1 MTPNQPKNTPSAIDE
16 ILKALNQPKESP
28 AQQEAKK
35 QARLKYNRAL
45 NTMFSTEYGQHVLSN
60 IVAYC
65 KWDSI
70 YNYKP
75 EDRVM
80 IQVQQELVR
89 EMILSRLTTENLT
102 KLLKSLR
109 KGE

>member
-1 MTPNQPKNTPSAIDE
+1 MENQPTQSAMNMIMQALKQPRITPEQA
-16 ILKALNQPKESP
+16 K
-28 AQQEAKK
+28 AKK
-35 QARLKYNRAL
+35 DARLKYNRAL
-45 NTMFSTEYGQHVLSN
+45 NGVFSTEYGQLVLTN

-70 YNYKP
+70 YHYKP

-102 KLLKSLR
+102 KLLTTLR
-109 KGE
+109 KGEK

>member
-1 MTPNQPKNTPSAIDE
+1 MDNQPKKTSAMDE
-16 ILKALNQPKESP
+16 ILKALNQPRLTPEQVK
-28 AQQEAKK
+28 AKK
-35 QARLKYNRAL
+35 DARLKYNRAL
-45 NTMFSTEYGQHVLSN
+45 NGVFSTEYGQLVLTN

-102 KLLKSLR
+102 KLLTTLR
-109 KGE
+109 KGEK